1 MDQDAGDESP
11 KKRLKEK
18 FEILISNFESRKRN
32 LKFLLGIREHKDM
45 VGQMVQVGIF

>member
-1 MDQDAGDESP
+1 MDQDAGIDESP

-32 LKFLLGIREHKDM
+32 LRFVSRILSVERE
-45 VGQMVQVGIF
+45 IWNSYLEF